1 MKTSEFLSLLKQ
13 HQDKSLL
20 FEYSNEQY
28 VGANYHI
35 TEVKNI
41 TVDSVD
47 CGAGTDF
54 WKETIVQLWESP
66 KEKDKREFMSV
77 YKALGILKRV
87 DGIKPME
94 QTAEIKFEYSNET
107 FHTAQL
113 FVNDYVL
120 DNRSLIIKLSVEKT
134 DCKAKE
140 TCGVITTEET
150 EEKEA
155 CCTPGSGC
163 CQKTHHAHSSNV
175 TI

>member
-1 MKTSEFLSLLKQ
+1 MKTSEFLSVLKQ

-20 FEYSNEQY
+20 FEYAPSKF

-41 TVDSVD
+41 IIDSVD

-66 KEKDKREFMSV
+66 KEKGKRDFMSV
-77 YKALGILKRV
+77 YKALAILNKV
-87 DGIKPME
+87 DRIKPMV
-94 QTAEIKFEYSNET
+94 QDAEIKFEYSNED

-113 FVNDYVL
+113 FVDDYAL
-120 DNRSLIIKLSVEKT
+120 DHDSLVIKLSVQKT

-140 TCGVITTEET
+140 TCVVGPKAKIKEEAS
-150 EEKEA
+150 A
-155 CCTPGSGC
+155 CCTPESGC
-163 CQKTHHAHSSNV
+163 C
-175 TI
+175 